1 MSMCD
6 ERVGLCEPYIRY
18 GSHYRCQHSRVGSS
32 AALVKGPAAARRA
45 PPVFDIRLCRRH
57 ILDTASQPRLR
68 HQTKPTT
75 VLQYA
80 PSARVTHPPF
90 CVGLET

>member
-1 MSMCD
+1 MCD

-18 GSHYRCQHSRVGSS
+18 GSHYRCLHSRVGSS
-32 AALVKGPAAARRA
+32 AALVKGRAAARRA

-68 HQTKPTT
+68 HQTKPHHRAAICT
-75 VLQYA
+75 VSPRYPL
-80 PSARVTHPPF
+80 RL
-90 CVGLET
+90 GLKLMSL